1 MKKVKLLKNMDK
13 KNKELDF
20 EKLEGISALFIHVA
34 KIDDNYTDKEKNMI
48 LVFLRSFS
56 NNEENI
62 QKIFKRA
69 ENLENN
75 SNQLLNFTNIIKKSS
90 LESKS
95 IIVKEIWKIILS
107 DNVSDEYETNLI
119 RRICGLIYFPDKLSG
134 EIKMQLINSKK

>member
-1 MKKVKLLKNMDK
+1 MDK